1 MDIASIV
8 TAFLLVFL
16 AEMGDKTQLTV
27 ISLSCRHSA
36 IQVFLGAILGLF
48 LVDGISI
55 LAGASIAA
63 IVPIKWITIT
73 SGIVFILFGIFTL
86 ISKKQDETEIK
97 DKNRLPMFTSFYLVA
112 LGELGDKTQIA
123 AIALAAE
130 TSWDSVLLGVMMA
143 FALAVGIGAFLGAK
157 ILTRLPKKWL
167 KIISAT
173 LFIVL
178 GTLSIVSAILE
189 ISIL

>member
-1 MDIASIV
+1 
-8 TAFLLVFL
+8 
-16 AEMGDKTQLTV
+16 MGDKTQLTV

-36 IQVFLGAILGLF
+36 IQVFSGAILALL
-48 LVDGISI
+48 LVDGVSI
-55 LAGASIAA
+55 LVGASIAA

-73 SGIVFILFGIFTL
+73 SGIVFVLFGIFTL
-86 ISKKQDETEIK
+86 LSKKQDETEIK
-97 DKNRLPMFTSFYLVA
+97 EKNRFPMFTSFYLVA

-143 FALAVGIGAFLGAK
+143 FALSVGIGAFLGAK

-167 KIISAT
+167 RIISAS

-189 ISIL
+189 INIF

>member
-1 MDIASIV
+1 MDITSIV

-36 IQVFLGAILGLF
+36 IQVFSGAILGLL
-48 LVDGISI
+48 LVDGVSI
-55 LAGASIAA
+55 LVGASIAA

-73 SGIVFILFGIFTL
+73 SGIVFVLFGIFTL
-86 ISKKQDETEIK
+86 LSKKQDETEIK
-97 DKNRLPMFTSFYLVA
+97 EKDRFPMLTSFYLVA
-112 LGELGDKTQIA
+112 LSELGDKTQIA

-143 FALAVGIGAFLGAK
+143 FALSVGIGAFLGAK

-167 KIISAT
+167 RIISAS

>member
-1 MDIASIV
+1 
-8 TAFLLVFL
+8 
-16 AEMGDKTQLTV
+16 
-27 ISLSCRHSA
+27 
-36 IQVFLGAILGLF
+36 
-48 LVDGISI
+48 
-55 LAGASIAA
+55 
-63 IVPIKWITIT
+63 
-73 SGIVFILFGIFTL
+73 
-86 ISKKQDETEIK
+86 
-97 DKNRLPMFTSFYLVA
+97 MFTSFYLVA

-143 FALAVGIGAFLGAK
+143 FALAVGMGAFLGAK

-178 GTLSIVSAILE
+178 GTLSIDRKSVV
-189 ISIL
+189 